1 MRPTRGRFRR
11 KEKTETDSLE
21 RNIQSPSPRI
31 EVGMEHTL
39 PDFEVKA
46 KGVTYQ
52 DVRHGR
58 AAAMQEMKARRAR
71 AKKSKM

>member
-46 KGVTYQ
+46 KGVTYG
-52 DVRHGR
+52 DVRRGR
-58 AAAMQEMKARRAR
+58 ATAMQEMKARRAR
-71 AKKSKM
+71 AKKKKM

>member
-1 MRPTRGRFRR
+1 
-11 KEKTETDSLE
+11 LE

-46 KGVTYQ
+46 KGVTYG
-52 DVRHGR
+52 DVRRGR
-58 AAAMQEMKARRAR
+58 ATAMQEMKARRAR
-71 AKKSKM
+71 AKKKKM